1 MTETFINHY
10 EIHHIRNN
18 WLGPI
23 LFSAGDSHTKGLPVL
38 FYLGLKVSSRLTLI
52 QNGDLRPLRLL
63 SLMTKFSSTLPI
75 QGILPGNNWQSGE
88 HFFEGLQ
95 SCMENKI
102 EGNENKIILG
112 DFNCNMDKMD
122 RHCGNKTQ

>member
-1 MTETFINHY
+1 
-10 EIHHIRNN
+10 
-18 WLGPI
+18 
-23 LFSAGDSHTKGLPVL
+23 
-38 FYLGLKVSSRLTLI
+38 
-52 QNGDLRPLRLL
+52 
-63 SLMTKFSSTLPI
+63 MTKFSATLPI
-75 QGILPGNNWQSGE
+75 QGILPGNNWRGGE